1 MMVLMTI
8 INDVF
13 GESVPGWPHWLAG
26 LLGWAAAALLVK
38 NLSVVQRYQAAAI
51 AVVGLGLMLLADRR
65 GASIDVAAAIGN
77 NASLISMIAAVGF
90 LRLITLSTDSDDE
103 RLPVGPQAYLK
114 TLLGVSVFGSVINL
128 SAPIIFADRLA
139 IESKLDRLTSQS
151 FTRIFSGCSAWS
163 PFFGGMAVVLTYV
176 PAMRLSFVMMACLP
190 FAVIGFIVVAAE
202 ARLRYNNDLQK
213 FRGYP
218 VQYSNL
224 WVPLALALI
233 VIVLSRLAPQW
244 SILTCISSAALML
257 TLVVLLVRIGLAAT
271 AETLRNQVIFVLPG
285 TVNELILF
293 LVAGLLASGLASV
306 VASGLVSIASFEF
319 HATEA
324 VVLLGIMI
332 LAAIIGVHP
341 VVTVSGA
348 TPLIM
353 TLEPNANLLAVAYL
367 LAWSLG
373 TCASPLSGTHLVF
386 QGRYGVPGW
395 KGASWNWPFV
405 LLMFLVA
412 IPILH
417 IVDALV

>member
-1 MMVLMTI
+1 M
-8 INDVF
+8 
-13 GESVPGWPHWLAG
+13 AG
-26 LLGWAAAALLVK
+26 LLGWAAAVLLVK
-38 NLSVVQRYQAAAI
+38 NISVVQRYQAAAI
-51 AVVGLGLMLLADRR
+51 AVAGLAMMLLASRR
-65 GASIDVAAAIGN
+65 GASINVAAAIGN
-77 NASLISMIAAVGF
+77 NASLISMIVAVGF
-90 LRLITLSTDSDDE
+90 LRLITLANDGDDE
-103 RLPVGPQAYLK
+103 HLPVGPMAYYK

-139 IESKLDRLTSQS
+139 INSTLDRLTSQS

-190 FAVIGFIVVAAE
+190 FAVIGFIVVGTE

-224 WVPLALALI
+224 WVPLALAAI

-257 TLVVLLVRIGLAAT
+257 TLVVLVVRVGFAGAAK
-271 AETLRNQVIFVLPG
+271 TLRNQVIFVLPR

-306 VASGLVSIASFEF
+306 VASGLVSIATFEF
-319 HATEA
+319 HAIEA

-332 LAAIIGVHP
+332 FAAIVGVHP

-417 IVDALV
+417 IVDAIV